1 MKDYIMENI
10 QEHIIISRLIAK
22 ERLGL
27 LSPKEHERLQHWLA
41 QSVDNKQLYEA
52 IKSDVQQGLK
62 DTTVADETE
71 QWWADFNQVKLGKEP
86 KRFRIHVW
94 SYAAAAAILLV
105 VGSYLMYPRLA
116 GNNPQEIVQQIKR
129 VEAPI
134 KKQYKGVVLLSDD
147 ESRELLAEGGDQETV
162 YDLNNLLTDNA
173 ATETRVEGK
182 PKMNTLIIPRGAEF
196 KVRLP
201 DGTIAWLNSESK
213 LSFPSRFT
221 GGNREIAI
229 EGEVCLDVFHDAA
242 QPFIVHT
249 PKQRV
254 TVLGT
259 LFNVEAYTGRNTVTT
274 LVRGKVEV
282 DFNNQKILLK
292 PNEQLVALPDGSV
305 RKQQVDA
312 NERIQWTKGRFE
324 FTDVKLDDIMLKLS
338 RWYDV
343 SYAFISPEAKNARFT
358 LQLER
363 DESLQ
368 SLLDKIEQT
377 GRVRFQISGK
387 HVRITE

>member
-1 MKDYIMENI
+1 MENI

-27 LSPKEHERLQHWLA
+27 LSADERSRLQHWLA
-41 QSVDNKQLYEA
+41 QSADNKLVYEA
-52 IKSDVQQGLK
+52 IKADVQQEVNQHA
-62 DTTVADETE
+62 TDETE
-71 QWWADFNQVKLGKEP
+71 LWWTEFKETKLGKAP
-86 KRFRIHVW
+86 RRLWLPVW
-94 SYAAAAAILLV
+94 WSAAAALLLV
-105 VGSYLMYPRLA
+105 VGSYLIYPR
-116 GNNPQEIVQQIKR
+116 IVPNDQLEVAKQAKPA
-129 VEAPI
+129 EKPI
-134 KKQYKGVVLLSDD
+134 KKAYKGVVLLSDD
-147 ESRELLAEGGDQETV
+147 ESRELLAEGGDQEAV
-162 YDLNNLLTDNA
+162 YDLKNLV
-173 ATETRVEGK
+173 TEVPTAEKLDEGK

-221 GGNREIAI
+221 GANREISV
-229 EGEVCLDVFHDAA
+229 EGEVCLDVFHNTA
-242 QPFIVHT
+242 QPFIVQT
-249 PKQRV
+249 PKQRI

-292 PNEQLVALPDGSV
+292 PNEQLIARNDGSV

-312 NERIQWTKGRFE
+312 NERIQWTQGRFE

-343 SYAFISPEAKNARFT
+343 SYAFVSPEAKHARFT
-358 LQLER
+358 LQLQR

-377 GRVRFQISGK
+377 GRVRFRISGK
-387 HVRITE
+387 HVRITD